1 MSLTARLGRVARSAV
16 SDISPL
22 RESAAYRRLFAGQA
36 VSSIGTQVTQ
46 VAVPLQVYAITHS
59 SLDVGLASL
68 TALVPLIFF
77 GLYGGAIADA
87 VDRRKLLLITSVGT
101 MAISVVLF
109 AQAAAGMRD
118 VPLLFVCVATQA
130 GFAAVDAPARRSM
143 TPVLVRAENWAP
155 PTPCPTAA

>member
-1 MSLTARLGRVARSAV
+1 MSITARLGRIARSAV

-68 TALVPLIFF
+68 AALIPLVFF

-87 VDRRKLLLITSVGT
+87 VDRRKLLLVTSAGT
-101 MAISVVLF
+101 MTVSVVLL
-109 AQAAAGMRD
+109 AQAAAGVRS
-118 VPLLFVCVATQA
+118 VPLLLVLVAT
-130 GFAAVDAPARRSM
+130 
-143 TPVLVRAENWAP
+143 
-155 PTPCPTAA
+155 TAWFS